1 MPYMPCNLQQRRA
14 GVLLHPTSLPS
25 GTLKDARRWL
35 DFMSASDLTVW
46 QMLPLGVPQA
56 DFSPYQCLSAFA
68 ANPALLDSR
77 APYDADNSHYQA
89 FCRQEAHW
97 LHDYA
102 LFRCI
107 KTANREAAWFDW
119 PEELKWRDPDALQQ
133 FASTYHD
140 SLQAIKWKQF
150 QLHHN
155 WQKLRSDAR
164 DRGIHLF
171 GDMPIF
177 VAHDS
182 ADVWACPK
190 RFMLD
195 DEGKPA
201 WVTGVPPDYF
211 SENGQRWGNPHY
223 DWDYHLQ
230 ENFEWWLARLEHH
243 FQWFDLV
250 RIDHFLGLEAVWMID
265 AKEETA
271 FNGHWQKVPGDA
283 LLAALKHRIDPL
295 PLVAEDLGVITPEV
309 RKLKEKYGLPG
320 MAVLQFAFD
329 AFEDNPHKPQNI
341 VPNCVAYT
349 GTHDNDTTLGWYQA
363 LPENTQQF
371 VRDMLHMQPE
381 DDLVDKMIE
390 TVLESKANL
399 AIIPLQ
405 DFLKLGSEARM
416 NTPGV
421 ANGNW
426 RWKFQWEQLSADDL
440 SPHIHDQI
448 IRSKRKT
455 SS

>member
-1 MPYMPCNLQQRRA
+1 MEAVP
-14 GVLLHPTSLPS
+14 V
-25 GTLKDARRWL
+25 
-35 DFMSASDLTVW
+35 ASQL
-46 QMLPLGVPQA
+46 A
-56 DFSPYQCLSAFA
+56 
-68 ANPALLDSR
+68 
-77 APYDADNSHYQA
+77 
-89 FCRQEAHW
+89 
-97 LHDYA
+97 
-102 LFRCI
+102 
-107 KTANREAAWFDW
+107 EAAQ
-119 PEELKWRDPDALQQ
+119 RC
-133 FASTYHD
+133 
-140 SLQAIKWKQF
+140 
-150 QLHHN
+150 
-155 WQKLRSDAR
+155 R

-329 AFEDNPHKPQNI
+329 AFEDNPTNPRI
-341 VPNCVAYT
+341 SFPTA
-349 GTHDNDTTLGWYQA
+349 W
-363 LPENTQQF
+363 PI
-371 VRDMLHMQPE
+371 R
-381 DDLVDKMIE
+381 
-390 TVLESKANL
+390 
-399 AIIPLQ
+399 
-405 DFLKLGSEARM
+405 ARM
-416 NTPGV
+416 TTTP
-421 ANGNW
+421 
-426 RWKFQWEQLSADDL
+426 RWAG
-440 SPHIHDQI
+440 
-448 IRSKRKT
+448 IRHYRKT
-455 SS
+455 HSSLSGICCTCSRKTTWWIR